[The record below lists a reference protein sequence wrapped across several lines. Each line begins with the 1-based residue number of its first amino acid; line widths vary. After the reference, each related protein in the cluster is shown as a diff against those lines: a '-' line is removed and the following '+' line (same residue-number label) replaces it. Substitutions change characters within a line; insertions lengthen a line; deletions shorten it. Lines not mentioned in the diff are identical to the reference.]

1 MKFPSNKTLL
11 ILFLIVVVII
21 GAYCLGFGDFLS
33 LPELQKHNNYFKQC
47 VANHYFASI
56 LVYVGIFTMVMAC
69 GLPIAMPLAMLGGFL
84 YGKLLGLI
92 LAMISCLIG
101 SVISYLVLRYVVVRW
116 IEHWHND
123 RIERLHVQLQK
134 YGYSYLLVL
143 YFLSVVPMFVINL
156 LAAIANVPVA
166 TVAGITLIGTL
177 PFNLICVIA
186 GQQLS
191 TITSFKD
198 IFSPT
203 ILVLFAILILIAC
216 LPIFLKKIKGSFGV

>member
-1 MKFPSNKTLL
+1 MKLPSNKTLFITL
-11 ILFLIVVVII
+11 LVAIIII
-21 GAYCLGFGDFLS
+21 GAYCLGFGDYLS
-33 LPELQKHNNYFKQC
+33 LSELQKHNNYFKEC

-56 LVYVGIFTMVMAC
+56 LVYVGVFTMTMAC
-69 GLPIAMPLAMLGGFL
+69 GLPVAMPLAMIGGFL
-84 YGKLLGLI
+84 YGKFLGVVFAVL
-92 LAMISCLIG
+92 SCVLGAI
-101 SVISYLVLRYVVVRW
+101 ISYLVLRYVVVHW

-143 YFLSVVPMFVINL
+143 HFLSVIPMFVINL

-166 TVAGITLIGTL
+166 TVAGVTLIGTL
-177 PFNLICVIA
+177 PFNLVCVIA

-203 ILVLFAILILIAC
+203 ILVLLAILILFAC
-216 LPIFLKKIKGSFGV
+216 LPIFIKKIKGSFGV